1 MRRLCI
7 FVSQM
12 FPRLDKV
19 YEFGKQKRQ
28 NMNYSVTAI
37 IKDHTD
43 KKGRN
48 GIYLRISINR
58 KNKYYPTGL
67 KIEKS
72 KWNNEKVL
80 GRTDDAFNMN
90 AIIAKTKTKVNSA
103 ILELQKKDIAI
114 THDNLFNLLEG
125 PNKNTNTKDDFF
137 EFCQEALKNFDI
149 GNKTRS
155 HYNTFLNKLKE
166 FQVTIYFSDI
176 DLDFVERFNL
186 FLKEKGYMQNT
197 IHGYHKRMK
206 KFINRAISLDVLIKN
221 PYKNF
226 HVRTEETV
234 KIYLSEKE
242 VEKLED
248 LENVKQL
255 PPHLLILTKTFL
267 FSCYTGL
274 RYSDIKQLR
283 WKDIEEDKLYLKTEK
298 SSKVISIPLTNKAKK
313 HLPERENAEEK
324 VFDIVSNQKA
334 NISLKLIAMYAGIDK
349 RITYHTSRHTFATIS
364 LSLGIPLKVIQ
375 SILGHSSI
383 ETTEIYAKIVDGWK
397 DKEMAKWDN

>member
-1 MRRLCI
+1 
-7 FVSQM
+7 
-12 FPRLDKV
+12 
-19 YEFGKQKRQ
+19 
-28 NMNYSVTAI
+28 MNYSVTAI

-58 KNKYYPTGL
+58 TNKYYSTGL

-72 KWNNEKVL
+72 KWKKEKVL
-80 GRTDDAFNMN
+80 GRTDDAYNMN
-90 AIIAKTKTKVNSA
+90 VIIANTKNKVSSA

-114 THDNLFNLLEG
+114 THDNLFKLLE
-125 PNKNTNTKDDFF
+125 NTNNNTKKNDDFYA
-137 EFCQEALKNFDI
+137 FCQEALKNFDI
-149 GNKTRS
+149 GNKTLS

-166 FQVTIYFSDI
+166 FQATIHFSDI
-176 DLDFVERFNL
+176 NLDFVERFNL
-186 FLKEKGYMQNT
+186 FLKDKGYMQNT

-206 KFINRAISLDVLIKN
+206 KFINRAISLDILIKN

-226 HVRTEETV
+226 HVRTEDTV
-234 KIYLSEKE
+234 KVYLSEKE
-242 VEKLED
+242 IEKLEE
-248 LENVKQL
+248 LENIKQI
-255 PPHLLILTKTFL
+255 PPHLLRLARFFL

-283 WKDIEEDKLYLKTEK
+283 WKDVEEDKLYLKTGK

-334 NISLKLIAMYAGIDK
+334 NASLKLIAMYAGIDK
-349 RITYHTSRHTFATIS
+349 KITYHTSRHTFATIS
-364 LSLGIPLKVIQ
+364 LSLGISLKIIQ

-397 DKEMAKWDN
+397 DKEMTKWDN